1 MKNVQVSVL
10 ANLRPETVAA
20 LEGISFRTQVL
31 ALPGVQSVDFSLSD
45 VDGIGKL
52 EGEEIDVE
60 AAINYAPETER
71 RLVVMDKHILA
82 GGLDYD
88 RDSSSS
94 NPMDGD
100 GEGSIYH
107 AGRRAKD
114 SAERAQ
120 YYAALGMTADGDRDL
135 NDEEVLKELA
145 AHVVKEMRKDRSL
158 MATLSSLFRHHG
170 ESGKWD
176 AVCDKIAKLIQ
187 VEGWENVMDVITAQY
202 LGGGWWQRVD
212 GEQREKLEALD
223 FMLRESDAE
232 AAWDRVYAKGA
243 LGDPLAVLLDIYE
256 HGGVTYSV
264 SGSGMQCRWDT
275 SRGAAVWV
283 PDACAKDN
291 IRHTVLKG
299 LGIGEV
305 KWFGACGSKEDPL
318 HARYS
323 LDGGSTW
330 TGNYASWEQAMNAM
344 VAASDRKIDSD
355 ELQQLMAAEAVKYC
369 KSTLESYNDWVNG
382 NVYGVKLYVI
392 DRETGECID
401 ELTEECW
408 GYIGHSYAEETLES
422 SIVNMV
428 VKLGAPMH

>member
-52 EGEEIDVE
+52 EGEEIEVKHVLS
-60 AAINYAPETER
+60 YAPETEH
-71 RLVVMDKHILA
+71 RLVVMDKHIIA

-88 RDSSSS
+88 RDCSSR

-114 SAERAQ
+114 SAERAN
-120 YYAALGMTADGDRDL
+120 YYAALGMTADGNRDL
-135 NDEEVLKELA
+135 NDDAVIKELT
-145 AHVVKEMRKDRSL
+145 AHVVKEMRKHRSL

-202 LGGGWWQRVD
+202 LGGGWWQRAD
-212 GEQREKLEALD
+212 DEWHDKLGELD
-223 FMLRESDAE
+223 YLLRESE
-232 AAWDRVYAKGA
+232 ADNAWERAYAKGE

-256 HGGVTYSV
+256 HSGVSYSV
-264 SGSGMQCRWDT
+264 AGGGMQCGWDT
-275 SRGAAVWV
+275 SNGAAVWV
-283 PDACAKDN
+283 PDACAKNN

-330 TGNYASWEQAMNAM
+330 NGNFANWEQALSAM
-344 VAASDRKIDSD
+344 VAASDRKLDAG
-355 ELQQLMAAEAVKYC
+355 ELQKLMAEEAHKYC
-369 KSTLESYNDWVNG
+369 KSTLESYNDWANG

-401 ELTEECW
+401 ELTNECW
-408 GYIGHSYAEETLES
+408 GYIGHSYAEETLDSE
-422 SIVNMV
+422 IVNMV
-428 VKLGAPMH
+428 VKLGAPVH